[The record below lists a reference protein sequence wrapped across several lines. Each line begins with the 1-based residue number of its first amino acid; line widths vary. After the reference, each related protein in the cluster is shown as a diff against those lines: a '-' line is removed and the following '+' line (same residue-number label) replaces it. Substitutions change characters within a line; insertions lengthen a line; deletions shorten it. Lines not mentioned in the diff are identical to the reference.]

1 MVNFVKD
8 IADKLEGYS
17 VQNQGYALTDCSVD
31 GDGIISFSVVPYL
44 KDAKEK
50 GEEETEHLAQ
60 MIERLSG
67 RYTEGVKYFVIFAE
81 KTAEVW
87 KLRVKVIV

>member
-1 MVNFVKD
+1 MVNFIKD
-8 IADKLEGYS
+8 IAEKLEGYS
-17 VQNQGYALTDCSVD
+17 VQNQGYALTDCMTD
-31 GDGIISFSVVPYL
+31 DEYFTLVVIPYL

-50 GEEETEHLAQ
+50 GEEETEHLSQ

-67 RYTEGVKYFVIFAE
+67 KYTEGIKYSVVFAE
-81 KTAEVW
+81 KDGEAW